1 MPMVCAKSL
10 MIFFRCPMLVIRVQN
25 PGIRSG
31 LKEKKGA
38 ILL

>member
-1 MPMVCAKSL
+1 MPIVCGKLSL
-10 MIFFRCPMLVIRVQN
+10 IFSVPCLSSGPQS

-38 ILL
+38 IIL

>member
-1 MPMVCAKSL
+1 MPMVCGREL
-10 MIFFRCPMLVIRVQN
+10 LIFSAVLCLSSGPQS

-31 LKEKKGA
+31 LMEKKGA

>member
-1 MPMVCAKSL
+1 MPIVCGSLSLIFSAVPCLSSGPKS
-10 MIFFRCPMLVIRVQN
+10 

-31 LKEKKGA
+31 LMEKKEA

>member
-1 MPMVCAKSL
+1 MPMGCDRSL
-10 MIFFRCPMLVIRVQN
+10 LIFSDVPCLSFGPQS

-31 LKEKKGA
+31 LKEKKAA